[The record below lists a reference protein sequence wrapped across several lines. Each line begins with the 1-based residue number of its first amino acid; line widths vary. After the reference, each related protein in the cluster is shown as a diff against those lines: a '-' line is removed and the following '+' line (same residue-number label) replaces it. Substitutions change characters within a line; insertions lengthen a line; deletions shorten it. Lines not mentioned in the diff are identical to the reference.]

1 MKCKAYAKVNLSL
14 DVLGVK
20 ENGYHL
26 LSMIMQCIGLYD
38 EIEVRGIDSGI
49 KVYCSNNKIPTDR
62 RNLAYKAAEIFM
74 EKYKINKGIE
84 IYIEK
89 NIPSEAGL
97 GGGSSDGASVL
108 KLMRDLF
115 KPEVPDEDLAILGEK
130 LGADVPFFI
139 YGGTALCEGIGEII
153 TPLNDF
159 SNHRLVLVKPDF
171 GVSTKEVYEEIDKK
185 LLKER
190 PETKQIIEYINSN
203 ELESLCNS
211 MVNVLERVTLEKYPL
226 LSHIKE
232 EMKELGSIGALMSG
246 SGPTIF
252 GFFKEDKS
260 AKACYNYMKSKYR
273 EVFITKT
280 I

>member
-26 LSMIMQCIGLYD
+26 LSMIMQCIDLYD
-38 EIEVRGIDSGI
+38 EIEIKEKESGI
-49 KVYCSNNKIPTDR
+49 KVYCSDKRIPTDR

-84 IYIEK
+84 IHIEK
-89 NIPSEAGL
+89 SVPSEAGL
-97 GGGSSDGASVL
+97 GGGSSDGAAVL
-108 KLMRDLF
+108 KMMRDLF
-115 KPEVPDEDLAILGEK
+115 KPEVSNEDLAVLGEK

-153 TPLNDF
+153 TPLNNF
-159 SNHRLVLVKPDF
+159 SNHRLVLVKPNF
-171 GVSTKEVYEEIDKK
+171 GVSTKEVYEEVDKK
-185 LLKER
+185 VLKER
-190 PETKQIIEYINSN
+190 PETKQIVEYINNN

-211 MVNVLERVTLEKYPL
+211 MVNVLERVTLEKYPVL
-226 LSHIKE
+226 INIKE
-232 EMKELGSIGALMSG
+232 EMKNLGSIGVLMSG

-252 GFFKEDKS
+252 GFFKEDEL
-260 AKACYNYMKSKYR
+260 AKACYDYMKNKYSQ
-273 EVFITKT
+273 VYITKT